1 MKLLKYL
8 LFLVLIAIIGF
19 AIYVAVQPNS
29 FEVSRE
35 RTINAPASVLYD
47 NVIDFKNW
55 EAWSSW
61 VEKEPDLKLMFPEQT
76 GGVGGS
82 YSWEG
87 KDGLGNMKTI
97 AANPKTS
104 IVQELQFD
112 DFHPSK
118 INWTFEP
125 TSDKKTKVTWKMNS
139 EKLPFM
145 FKGFAAVSGGF
156 DSMIGPDFRRGLEK
170 LDSVVVASM
179 SKYSINIDGIT
190 EHGGGFYLYNTA
202 SCKMSEMESKM
213 GEMMT
218 KVSAYAQQNNITMA
232 GSPFSIYHKWD
243 EENGTLMFSSC
254 IPTTAKVITSD
265 SNILTGKLKP
275 FKAVKTTLT
284 GDYKNLKEAWDKTFA
299 YIATNKLEALETGI
313 TIENYPT
320 DPMTVQN
327 PADWKTEI
335 FVQVK

>member
-1 MKLLKYL
+1 MKILKYF
-8 LFLVLIAIIGF
+8 LFLILIAIIGF
-19 AIYVAVQPNS
+19 AIYIAVQPNS

-55 EAWSSW
+55 EDWSSW
-61 VEKEPDLKLMFPEQT
+61 IEKEPDLKLIFPEQT
-76 GGVGGS
+76 EGVGGS

-125 TSDKKTKVTWKMNS
+125 TPDNQTKVIWKMNS

-156 DSMIGPDFRRGLEK
+156 DKMIGPDFERGLEK
-170 LDSVVVASM
+170 LDSVVVDGM
-179 SKYSINIDGIT
+179 SKYSINIDGVT
-190 EHGGGFYLYNTA
+190 EHGGGFYLYNTT
-202 SCKMSEMESKM
+202 SCKISEMPNKM
-213 GEMMT
+213 GKMMSQ
-218 KVSAYAQQNNITMA
+218 VIAYSQENNITMA
-232 GSPFSIYHKWD
+232 GSPFTIYHKWD
-243 EENGTLMFSSC
+243 EENGTVMFSSC
-254 IPTTAKVITSD
+254 IPTTAKVITTNSD
-265 SNILTGKLKP
+265 VLTGKLKP
-275 FKAVKTTLT
+275 FKALKTTLK
-284 GDYKNLKEAWDKTFA
+284 GDYKNLKEAWDTTYE
-299 YIATNKLEALETGI
+299 YIETNKLEVPETGI
-313 TIENYPT
+313 HIENYPT
-320 DPMTVQN
+320 DPMTVPN

-335 FVQVK
+335 FVQVR

>member
-1 MKLLKYL
+1 MKFLKYL

-35 RTINAPASVLYD
+35 RTINAPSSVLYD

-61 VEKEPDLKLMFPEQT
+61 IEKEPDLKLMFPEQT
-76 GGVGGS
+76 EGIGGS

-87 KDGLGNMKTI
+87 KDGVGNMKTI

-112 DFHPSK
+112 DYHPSK

-125 TSDKKTKVTWKMNS
+125 TEDNKTKVTWKMNS

-156 DSMIGPDFRRGLEK
+156 DKMIGPDFERGLEK
-170 LDSVVVASM
+170 LDSIVVADM
-179 SKYSINIDGIT
+179 KKYSITVDGVT
-190 EHGGGFYLYNTA
+190 EHGGGFYLYTTA
-202 SCKMSEMESKM
+202 SCKFTEMESKM
-213 GEMMT
+213 EEMMT
-218 KVSAYAQQNNITMA
+218 KVFTYAQQNNIKMA
-232 GSPFSIYHKWD
+232 GSPFTIYHKWD
-243 EENGTLMFSSC
+243 EENGTTMFSSC
-254 IPTTAKVITSD
+254 IPTTAKVITTNSD
-265 SNILTGKLKP
+265 VLTGKLKP
-275 FKAVKTTLT
+275 FKAVKTTLK
-284 GDYKNLKEAWDKTFA
+284 GDYDNLKEAWNTAMKYIPENGMEFTESGPMIEA
-299 YIATNKLEALETGI
+299 YL
-313 TIENYPT
+313 T
-320 DPMTVQN
+320 DMTVEQN
-327 PADWKTEI
+327 PANWLTEI
-335 FVQVK
+335 YLAIK

>member
-1 MKLLKYL
+1 MKFFKYL

-19 AIYVAVQPNS
+19 SIYVAVQPNS

-35 RTINAPASVLYD
+35 RTINAPSVVLYD

-76 GGVGGS
+76 EGIGGS

-87 KDGLGNMKTI
+87 KDGIGKMKTI

-118 INWTFEP
+118 INWTFES
-125 TSDKKTKVTWKMNS
+125 TSDNKTKVTWKMNS
-139 EKLPFM
+139 EKLPFI

-156 DSMIGPDFRRGLEK
+156 DNMIGPDFERGLEK
-170 LDSVVVASM
+170 LDSVVVAEM
-179 SKYSINIDGIT
+179 SKYSINVEGVT

-202 SCKMSEMESKM
+202 SCKMGEMKEKM
-213 GEMMT
+213 GEMMS
-218 KVSAYAQQNNITMA
+218 KVIAYSQQNNITIA
-232 GSPFSIYHKWD
+232 GSPFTIYHKWD

-254 IPTTAKVITSD
+254 IPTTSKVITTD

-275 FKAVKTTLT
+275 FKAVKSTLT
-284 GDYKNLKEAWDKTFA
+284 GDYKNLKETWDKTFE
-299 YIATNKLEALETGI
+299 YITTNNLESPETGI
-313 TIENYPT
+313 YIENYPT
-320 DPMTVQN
+320 DPISTPN

-335 FVQVK
+335 FVEVK